1 MKLKN
6 RKILYNVTA
15 FSVVLSGFVV
25 DKIITLILI
34 LSCFIIVYFDK
45 EFRKGTLFQSNI
57 FLFAAI
63 ILDIILIAWLIRNN
77 YLS

>member
-1 MKLKN
+1 MKLEN

-63 ILDIILIAWLIRNN
+63 ILDIILIAWLIRDY
-77 YLS
+77 YLN

>member
-1 MKLKN
+1 MKLES

-63 ILDIILIAWLIRNN
+63 ILDIILIVWLIRDY
-77 YLS
+77 YLN

>member
-1 MKLKN
+1 MKLEN

>member
-63 ILDIILIAWLIRNN
+63 ILDIILIAWLIRDY
-77 YLS
+77 YLN